1 MNDKTTIE
9 PGEHVLIGGGIWAK
23 VEEVIEDSTGE
34 TFLVCVDRH
43 GDEHRVDPESVLR
56 PKDL

>member
-1 MNDKTTIE
+1 MKDKTTIE

-23 VEEVIEDSTGE
+23 VEEVVEDINGE
-34 TFLVCVDRH
+34 EFLICVDGYGEKR
-43 GDEHRVDPESVLR
+43 RVDPETVLR